1 MGLTDIVSQLH
12 ATSDRPEKDFIDQ
25 FISVSII
32 AVKLDITEIPQSSK
46 WSQEFQVVLFLLE

>member
-12 ATSDRPEKDFIDQ
+12 ATSDRPEKDFYNQ